1 MTEKRFK
8 ALLQFRKDYPHSAV
22 NLDDLVMIFNAS
34 KAVLQSQ
41 TNAPTLMEIIAFSK
55 VVVLTVERNVCP
67 SKA

>member
-8 ALLQFRKDYPHSAV
+8 ALLQFTKDYPHSNV

-41 TNAPTLMEIIAFSK
+41 AKTPTLMEIIAFSK
-55 VVVLTVERNVCP
+55 VVVLTIQGTVCP
-67 SKA
+67 SKV